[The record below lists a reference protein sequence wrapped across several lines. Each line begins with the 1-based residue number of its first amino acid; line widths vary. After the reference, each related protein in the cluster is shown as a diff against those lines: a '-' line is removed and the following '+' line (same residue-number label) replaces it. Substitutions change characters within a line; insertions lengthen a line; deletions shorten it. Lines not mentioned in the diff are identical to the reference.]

1 MLKAILASLVI
12 MVVLTGWVLVQM
24 LAKRFY
30 KNHPEYGHYVEKVG
44 CGGKCS
50 CANGGSCKTR

>member
-12 MVVLTGWVLVQM
+12 LAVMIGWVLVQM

-30 KNHPEYGHYVEKVG
+30 KNHPELGTYVEKVG

-50 CANGGSCKTR
+50 CASGGSCKSR